1 VHHPTPPPSPPSS
14 ALMLSTCPPAHRPAR
29 LPAQHACCP
38 PPACSPPVLR
48 PPLARHPLARRPLA
62 ARGRPDARSSRLL
75 PLPIVRP
82 PLLPPAR
89 LLLRP
94 FRPRPLAAAL
104 HRARR
109 CHRFTPRVRAAPS
122 PARSTRRSSASESL
136 HVHRLTARCARIK
149 NKTCVYI
156 YYNVGIDCHLSSG
169 ADAVGG
175 ARSVDCAHSGRCAQ
189 QAMRAAC
196 TARVGYASCTT
207 GNARRVQGEEV
218 WGVWV
223 RDVDEA
229 RRGRHATGANGTLS
243 RPRV

>member
-1 VHHPTPPPSPPSS
+1 MPAARRPHARRPSS
-14 ALMLSTCPPAHRPAR
+14 TRRLPDTRLPDARLPLAEGPTLARRACCRFRSPAAPPACPPATAPRPTAS
-29 LPAQHACCP
+29 ACRRP
-38 PPACSPPVLR
+38 PPR
-48 PPLARHPLARRPLA
+48 PPLSSLHTTSSRRPIP
-62 ARGRPDARSSRLL
+62 G
-75 PLPIVRP
+75 PLHSPLICFRVSARP
-82 PLLPPAR
+82 PLDS
-89 LLLRP
+89 
-94 FRPRPLAAAL
+94 PL
-104 HRARR
+104 
-109 CHRFTPRVRAAPS
+109 
-122 PARSTRRSSASESL
+122 
-136 HVHRLTARCARIK
+136 CAYKK

-156 YYNVGIDCHLSSG
+156 YYNVGIDRHLSSG

-207 GNARRVQGEEV
+207 SNARRVQGEEV

-243 RPRV
+243 RLRV